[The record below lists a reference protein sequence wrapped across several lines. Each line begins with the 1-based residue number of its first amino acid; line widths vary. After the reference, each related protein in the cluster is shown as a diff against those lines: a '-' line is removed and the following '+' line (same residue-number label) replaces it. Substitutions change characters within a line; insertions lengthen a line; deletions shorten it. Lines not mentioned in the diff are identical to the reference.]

1 MKAESSILILL
12 KGWWRKVCDVIVIGA
27 GPAGLAGAI
36 SCAEN
41 GLKVTV
47 IDEFIK
53 PGGRL
58 IGQLHEEPSG
68 EWWNGIKESERL
80 HNEAKNL
87 SVDIRC
93 GVSVYNLDKDD
104 GLWNVHT
111 NIGTLT
117 APFVLIA
124 TGAAEFP
131 IPVPGWTLPGV
142 MSIGAAQVMTN
153 VHRVQVGKKG
163 IIIGA
168 NILAFAILN
177 ELQIAGINVERIVL
191 PEKNPLSQKAGEPEE
206 VMKSLLNAAHLAP
219 SPLLRI
225 GSRFMK
231 KDWFRK
237 LGMIFFPK
245 SGVKVNGTS
254 LQLRKT
260 ALEILGKDQ
269 VEGVLTADIDSNGN
283 VIPGTEKMYKADFV
297 CIAGGLYPL
306 AELAAVAGC
315 PFQYIPELGG
325 HVPHHSEKME
335 TPLAGLF
342 VAGNITGI
350 ESGKIAMAQGTT
362 AGLSIAKHAGK
373 GGSEMDQLLEKA
385 MQNIRT
391 VRQKAAIQ
399 FNPEIESGRKK
410 MNELWVELYGG
421 NKAFKKIG

>member
-1 MKAESSILILL
+1 M
-12 KGWWRKVCDVIVIGA
+12 DVIVIGA

-36 SCAEN
+36 ACAEN

-47 IDEFIK
+47 IDEFVR

-58 IGQLHEEPSG
+58 IGQLHQEPSG

-80 HNEAKNL
+80 HNEAQNL

-93 GVSVYNLDKDD
+93 GVSVYNLEKDED
-104 GLWNVHT
+104 GWNVHT

-117 APFVLIA
+117 APYVLVA

-153 VHRVQVGKKG
+153 VHRVEVGKKG

-177 ELQIAGINVERIVL
+177 ELQLAGINVERIVL
-191 PEKNPLSQKAGEPEE
+191 PEKSPLSQNAGEPEE

-219 SPLLRI
+219 SPLLRF

-231 KDWFRK
+231 NEGFRK
-237 LGMIFFPK
+237 LGMKFFPK
-245 SGVKVNGTS
+245 GGVKVNGTP
-254 LQLRKT
+254 LQLRKA

-269 VEGVLTADIDSNGN
+269 VEGVLTADIDASGN
-283 VIPGTEKMYKADFV
+283 VIKGTEKIYEADFV

-306 AELAAVAGC
+306 AELTAVAGC

-335 TPLAGLF
+335 TPLEGLF

-362 AGLSIAKHAGK
+362 AGISIAMHAGK
-373 GGSEMDQLLEKA
+373 GGASIDEELKKA
-385 MQNIRT
+385 MKNVHT
-391 VRQKAAIQ
+391 VRQNAAIQ
-399 FNPEIESGRKK
+399 FNPEIANGRRKIYELW
-410 MNELWVELYGG
+410 NELYVEKQDTLQ
-421 NKAFKKIG
+421 KIG

>member
-1 MKAESSILILL
+1 MIDL
-12 KGWWRKVCDVIVIGA
+12 IVIGG

-36 SCAEN
+36 ACASS

-58 IGQLHEEPSG
+58 LGQLHKEPSG

-80 HNEAKNL
+80 YKEAKKL

-93 GVSVYNLDKDD
+93 GVSVYDLEKEDHI
-104 GLWNVHT
+104 WNVYT
-111 NIGTLT
+111 NSGTLS
-117 APFVLIA
+117 APFVLLA

-131 IPVPGWTLPGV
+131 VPLPGWTLPGV

-177 ELQIAGINVERIVL
+177 ELLLAGITVDRIVL
-191 PEKNPLSQKAGEPEE
+191 PEKNAISQKAGEPEE
-206 VMKSLLNAAHLAP
+206 VMKSLLSAAHLAP
-219 SPLLRI
+219 SPLLRL

-231 KDWFRK
+231 NDWIRK
-237 LGMIFFPK
+237 IGLNFYPKNGM
-245 SGVKVNGTS
+245 KVNGTP
-254 LQLRKT
+254 LQLRK
-260 ALEILGKDQ
+260 AAVEIIGKEQ
-269 VEGVLTADIDSNGN
+269 VAGVRVVDIDANGN
-283 VIPGTEKMYKADFV
+283 IVSGSEKIYEADFV

-315 PFQYIPELGG
+315 PFQYVPELGG
-325 HVPHHSEKME
+325 HVPHHSETME
-335 TPLAGLF
+335 TPLDGLF

-350 ESGKIAMAQGTT
+350 ESAKIAMAQGTT
-362 AGLSIAKHAGK
+362 AGLSIVKHAGK
-373 GGSEMDQLLEKA
+373 GSDTIDQQLQQA
-385 MQNIRT
+385 VQNVRT
-391 VRQKAAIQ
+391 VRQQAAIQ
-399 FNPEIESGRKK
+399 FNPAIDSGRSK
-410 MNELWVELYGG
+410 MNELWENHYPN
-421 NKAFKKIG
+421 NKSEDSQKKIG